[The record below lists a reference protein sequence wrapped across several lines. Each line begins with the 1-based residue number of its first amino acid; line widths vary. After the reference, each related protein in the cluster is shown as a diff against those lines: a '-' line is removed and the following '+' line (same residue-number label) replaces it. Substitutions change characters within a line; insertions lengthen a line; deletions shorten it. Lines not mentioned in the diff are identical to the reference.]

1 MNEWGKRKK
10 NRHLWNI
17 CKILFALSPPQP
29 SFISNMSGGGPTFF
43 WQNLVQ
49 IHQPDGISPAI
60 VFEMFVVREKSSCK
74 FFFGIKKTCRRK
86 RNQKSSKRKTG
97 LIFFFCSLPK
107 GEKREKKK
115 WADQERKTNYQQ
127 NGSPSLFAGFFTF
140 PNMCE
145 HSLVFFPRNW
155 VTTTGR
161 KERKKNPDNAVLGI
175 FSNLLGKKESNY
187 QSNPDGGGGVRERES
202 SKRGYLKNLMINS
215 LTPHTP
221 FRGIEHRSSC

>member
-115 WADQERKTNYQQ
+115 MGRSRKEDKLPAEWFTI
-127 NGSPSLFAGFFTF
+127 PICRFFHFSKHVRTF
-140 PNMCE
+140 PSILSAKLGNYY
-145 HSLVFFPRNW
+145 W
-155 VTTTGR
+155 TQ
-161 KERKKNPDNAVLGI
+161 RKKEK
-175 FSNLLGKKESNY
+175 SR
-187 QSNPDGGGGVRERES
+187 Q
-202 SKRGYLKNLMINS
+202 RGS
-215 LTPHTP
+215 WD
-221 FRGIEHRSSC
+221 FF

>member
-1 MNEWGKRKK
+1 
-10 NRHLWNI
+10 
-17 CKILFALSPPQP
+17 
-29 SFISNMSGGGPTFF
+29 MSGGGPTFF

-60 VFEMFVVREKSSCK
+60 VFEMFVVRKKSSCK

-97 LIFFFCSLPK
+97 LIFFSVPFL
-107 GEKREKKK
+107 RERKERKK

-127 NGSPSLFAGFFTF
+127 NGSPSLFAVFFTF

-145 HSLVFFPRNW
+145 HSLIFFPRNW

-175 FSNLLGKKESNY
+175 FFNLLGKKESNY
-187 QSNPDGGGGVRERES
+187 QSNPDEGGGVRERES